1 MVAPLA
7 EPDGMDDEGLADE
20 SEQEMQLPEE
30 PRVGLAV
37 GSPDVLLLAEPFV
50 VLPVAPAAPEAP
62 VPDPPTPALPVPPLP
77 APAAH
82 AGAATR
88 TLAMAIAAS
97 FWITLMVTSLMRDHC
112 VPRDVPWDAVSARLE

>member
-37 GSPDVLLLAEPFV
+37 GPSDVPLLAEPVV
-50 VLPVAPAAPEAP
+50 VLPVAPAEPEAP
-62 VPDPPTPALPVPPLP
+62 VPDPPIPALPVPPLP

-88 TLAMAIAAS
+88 TLAIATAAS
-97 FWITLMVTSLMRDHC
+97 FWIILMVTSLMRDHG
-112 VPRDVPWDAVSARLE
+112 VPRDVAWDAVSARPE